1 MPQLPHLERIL
12 ANDLISTY
20 RVVDSYGH
28 RVEKYIVST
37 RQTRDIL
44 NAPEVVGHTFRR
56 KMREALELSLR
67 HFPVPRI
74 LETLDD
80 TRSGI
85 LCFLRGG
92 LNFDLAG
99 ALGDAFGF
107 EKQTVSYMTSQRD
120 KDKFGRWFIKDAQ
133 FQKFVFERNST
144 IFCGDIVATGS
155 TVANGVECLLNN
167 AKNSGRPIRN
177 LVFFTIGC
185 HKLEKIL
192 ETFFDPFR
200 AAFKGFER
208 IVVVYLEG
216 KFHLADSKT
225 DVEIKVQG
233 TDLMRRDALMAPE
246 FLLSQYDRM
255 SPCLEQCVIYDGG
268 TRSFNVEK
276 YLAEVV
282 GYWMKVRNL
291 ALNGK
296 TLLEY
301 LEERFPDG
309 WMASRPFAIETLR
322 TLYRGVPDEL
332 LEAILNARAR
342 RFADGF
348 ALAAAESEPLLELAM
363 KRIDELELRPLKVP
377 KEA

>member
-1 MPQLPHLERIL
+1 MPEPPYLERVHVT
-12 ANDLISTY
+12 DRISVW
-20 RVVDSYGH
+20 RVIDSYGH
-28 RVEKYIVST
+28 RVQKYVVST
-37 RQTRDIL
+37 RETRDIL
-44 NAPEVVGHTFRR
+44 NTPEIVGHTFRR
-56 KMREALELSLR
+56 KMREALVLALT
-67 HFPVPRI
+67 HYPDPRL

-80 TRSGI
+80 TRSGV

-92 LNFDLAG
+92 LNFDLAN

-107 EKQTVSYMTSQRD
+107 EKQSVSYMTSQRD
-120 KDKFGRWFIKDAQ
+120 KDKNGRWFIKDAQ
-133 FQKFVFERNST
+133 YQKFVFERNSV

-155 TVANGVECLLNN
+155 TVANGVETLLQN
-167 AKNSGRPIRN
+167 AKNSGRPIRR

-200 AAFKGFER
+200 AAFKGFEG
-208 IVVVYLEG
+208 IDVIYLEG

-246 FLLSQYDRM
+246 FLLSQYDRLP
-255 SPCLEQCVIYDGG
+255 PCLEQCVIYDGG
-268 TRSFNVEK
+268 TRSFNTMK

-291 ALNGK
+291 AMNGK

-301 LEERFPDG
+301 LEERFPDA
-309 WMASRPFAIETLR
+309 WMAAPGYAADALR
-322 TLYRGVPDEL
+322 SLYRGIDESL
-332 LEAILNARAR
+332 VQAILHARAR
-342 RFADGF
+342 RFEGDF
-348 ALAAAESEPLLELAM
+348 ALRAAESEPLLELALR
-363 KRIDELELRPLKVP
+363 RIDELELRPIKRPL
-377 KEA
+377 

>member
-1 MPQLPHLERIL
+1 MPETPHLERIL
-12 ANDLISTY
+12 ANDSIAAY
-20 RVVDSYGH
+20 RVVDAYGH
-28 RVEKYIVST
+28 RVKKFVVST
-37 RQTRDIL
+37 RQTRDLL
-44 NAPEVVGHTFRR
+44 NNPEIVGHTFRR
-56 KMREALELSLR
+56 KMREALELTLR
-67 HFPVPRI
+67 HFPEPRL

-120 KDKFGRWFIKDAQ
+120 KDKNGRWFIKDAQ

-155 TVANGVECLLNN
+155 TVLNGVECLLNN

-192 ETFFDPFR
+192 ETFYDPFK
-200 AAFKGFER
+200 AAFKGFES
-208 IVVVYLEG
+208 ICVVYLEG

-225 DVEIKVQG
+225 DVELKVQG

-246 FLLSQYDRM
+246 FLLSQYDRLP
-255 SPCLEQCVIYDGG
+255 PCLEQCVIYDGG

-309 WMASRPFAIETLR
+309 WMAGGDFAMDSLR
-322 TLYRGVPDEL
+322 ALYRGVDDAL
-332 LEAILNARAR
+332 LSAIVNARAR

-348 ALAAAESEPLLELAM
+348 ALRAAESEPLLEVAM
-363 KRIDELELRPLKVP
+363 KRIDELELRAIKVP
-377 KEA
+377 KD